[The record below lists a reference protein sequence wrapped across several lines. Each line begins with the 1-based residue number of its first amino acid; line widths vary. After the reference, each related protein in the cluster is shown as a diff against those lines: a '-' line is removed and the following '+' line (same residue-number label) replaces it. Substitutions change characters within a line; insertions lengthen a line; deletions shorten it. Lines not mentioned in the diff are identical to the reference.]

1 MYVVCV
7 CVFVCVRVCVSLCV
21 CSGKWL
27 VWCVFVCVSRG
38 EPRLPVTS
46 KHGSLRPR
54 VAFSRLGH
62 SSGSPSSQRR
72 DTRCCLQVVAAVL
85 ILGHAFDGQFGGA
98 GVGVGVVFGVGVGEK
113 WN

>member
-1 MYVVCV
+1 M
-7 CVFVCVRVCVSLCV
+7 FVCSSACPA
-21 CSGKWL
+21 GA
-27 VWCVFVCVSRG
+27 RG